1 MNWIQSLQASIDYIE
16 THLLEEIQVEE
27 VANQASVSPFHFQRM
42 FLMLTDMSVGEYI
55 RKRRLTLAA
64 HELVRDDVKIIDA
77 ALKFGYHTPE
87 SFSKAF
93 RKQHGLSP
101 REAKSGKGKLKYYN
115 HLVIQ
120 VIVRGETP
128 MNVEIREKGPVQIV
142 GLKQEVSCVDGN
154 NLAEIPKIWDRLN
167 EDGTTEELAAMN
179 NGSIEGVLG
188 ICVDK
193 SKVKPDT
200 MDYWVAATYEGNHD
214 GRFET
219 MELPASNWAVF
230 EVKGAMP
237 HAIQHMWN
245 RIYTEWFPVSK
256 YKHAG
261 TPDLEVYS
269 NGDPMSED
277 YYSEIWI
284 PVKK

>member
-16 THLLEEIQVEE
+16 THLLEEIQLEE
-27 VANQASVSPFHFQRM
+27 AANRASVSPYHFQRM
-42 FLMLTDMSVGEYI
+42 FLLLTDMSVGEYI

-64 HELVRDDVKIIDA
+64 HELVRDDVKVIDA
-77 ALKFGYHTPE
+77 ALKFGYNTPE

-115 HLVIQ
+115 RLVVQ

-128 MNVEIREKGPVQIV
+128 MNVEIIEKGPVQIV

-154 NLAEIPKIWDRLN
+154 NLVEITKIWDRVN
-167 EDGTTEELAAMN
+167 QDGTTEELAAVN
-179 NGSIEGVLG
+179 TGSIEGILG

-193 SKVKPDT
+193 SKEKADT
-200 MDYWVAATYEGNHD
+200 LDYWVGVAHD
-214 GRFET
+214 GSGDERFEM
-219 MELPASNWAVF
+219 MELPASKWAVF
-230 EVKGAMP
+230 EVRGAMP
-237 HAIQHMWN
+237 HAIQQMWN
-245 RIYTEWFPVSK
+245 RIYTEWFPVSN

-261 TPDLEVYS
+261 TPELEVYPS
-269 NGDPMSED
+269 GNPYSED